1 MASILLYF
9 SFYSCTIF
17 LISLNYFSLSSCSS
31 LNFQKIAILK
41 FSWTSNR
48 FPCLLNQS
56 PVTEKLFCY
65 FSDTMFP
72 WFFVFLEVL
81 NCCLCIWSGVIS
93 SSHYWLALGKN
104 IFYQPPKD
112 SKALS
117 DFPWKEKET
126 PTSHILLP
134 LVAEFLNLH
143 ALSWLLAASLFAF
156 LREVLDPGPFNLAAF
171 L

>member
-1 MASILLYF
+1 MASVLLYF

-17 LISLNYFSLSSCSS
+17 LISLNCFSVSSCSS

-56 PVTEKLFCY
+56 LENY
-65 FSDTMFP
+65 F
-72 WFFVFLEVL
+72 VLLVIQCFLDFLYSLKSWIAV
-81 NCCLCIWSGVIS
+81 SGVIS

-104 IFYQPPKD
+104 IFYQLPKD

-117 DFPWKEKET
+117 EFPWKEKET

-143 ALSWLLAASLFAF
+143 VLSWLLAASLFAF
-156 LREVLDPGPFNLAAF
+156 LREVLDPGPYNLADF